1 MTIKSNLLWQ
11 FLGQGLGK
19 VFTLLFYILLPLSI
33 GLEAYGK
40 FSYAFSI
47 GLIIFKLCVE
57 MGLDFVI
64 TKWVSRGS
72 FDILNKV
79 LKIRII
85 MAAFAVLVTFAIN
98 LFLPL
103 NLNEILLILAYLFVS
118 SWQNA
123 IFAYLRGIEQMQ
135 YEAIITPIQKGF
147 ALLLLIILV
156 TWQFPV
162 DTIAPSALLI
172 SIVPCLFWLVTIA
185 NQSQTKHNQQSELI
199 TYKNILWEG
208 ICLGGV
214 SFLWIIYF
222 KIDSVMLGI
231 MSGDREVGIYNIA
244 YKIMEGVI
252 FIPSIIGIVFFPKLS
267 KREQFTEIFSQVF
280 IILTTL
286 GLAATILLY
295 FLSSPLIH
303 LIYKGEFLDSIDILK
318 ILSLV
323 LFPIFL
329 GTLTTQS
336 TIALDRNRTY
346 LLLVFFG
353 TCINILLNYVLIPN
367 FGAIGAALAT
377 LVTETFVMLACGYYV
392 WKIMPSTFS
401 KKQLH
406 LSIQKTLH
414 TFFASF
420 ARFARNKK

>member
-19 VFTLLFYILLPLSI
+19 GFTLLFYILLPLSI
-33 GLEAYGK
+33 GLEAYGE

-79 LKIRII
+79 LKIRIV
-85 MAAFAVLVTFAIN
+85 MAAFAVLVTFAVN

-103 NLNEILLILAYLFVS
+103 NLNEILLILTYLFLS

-123 IFAYLRGIEQMQ
+123 IFAYLRGIDRMQ
-135 YEAIITPIQKGF
+135 DEAIITPIQKGF

-162 DTIAPSALLI
+162 DTIAPLALLI
-172 SIVPCLFWLVTIA
+172 SIVPCLLWLLTSSQ
-185 NQSQTKHNQQSELI
+185 QSQTKHNQQSELI

-252 FIPSIIGIVFFPKLS
+252 FIPSIIGLVFFPKLS
-267 KREQFTEIFSQVF
+267 KREQFVETFPQVL

-286 GLAATILLY
+286 GLVATILLY

-303 LIYKGEFLDSIDILK
+303 VIYKGEFLESIDILK

-353 TCINILLNYVLIPN
+353 TCINILLNYLLIPN

-377 LVTETFVMLACGYYV
+377 LITETFVMLTCGYYV
-392 WKIMPSTFS
+392 WKIVPLAFS

-406 LSIQKTLH
+406 LSIKKTLR